1 MTLENRS
8 AFADIAKNRNPA
20 EVLPKKAVDPI
31 IEVYFQINHLKQL
44 YRRGWLRDNR
54 VSEAQCE
61 SVADHCFGMMILA
74 ILIIDRFAIRVDLL
88 KVARMI
94 VLHELGEIYGGDI
107 TPLDDIS
114 DEEKYRI
121 EYESVKRVFETYPGG
136 ERYVEE
142 WEEFEAKQT
151 KEAKFVAQLDKLEM
165 TFQGAVYQLQH
176 GSDFSAF
183 FESAGRAIR
192 SDKLAGLFNEISDLV
207 KQATTVV
214 LTT

>member
-74 ILIIDRFAIRVDLL
+74 ILVIDRFSIRVDLL

-94 VLHELGEIYGGDI
+94 VLHELGER
-107 TPLDDIS
+107 S
-114 DEEKYRI
+114 QYRI
-121 EYESVKRVFETYPGG
+121 RYRGIYPG
-136 ERYVEE
+136 ERG
-142 WEEFEAKQT
+142 
-151 KEAKFVAQLDKLEM
+151 KFACVLLFC
-165 TFQGAVYQLQH
+165 TTGF
-176 GSDFSAF
+176 
-183 FESAGRAIR
+183 GR
-192 SDKLAGLFNEISDLV
+192 
-207 KQATTVV
+207 
-214 LTT
+214 